1 MRRGVTFAR
10 INRAAALLG
19 AAFALLASST
29 LAASPDEHPLDLY
42 DLVDETVLQTQV
54 GDKVAMAWWIPEEF
68 WVSAFADEGPGAD
81 DLKDLMDVLRPYVVV
96 AALEGE
102 FDTSGE
108 LRLIDPRKLR
118 RSLRL
123 TDSRGSIY
131 APLGADK
138 VSDEATL
145 LAMSMKPA
153 LVELLGELVQDLE
166 FFYFPA
172 VSADGIPIAEATGS
186 GAFSVAV
193 GDALFE
199 WSLPL
204 ASALP
209 PRRCVVDG
217 RMLNGAYIYC
227 PWHGVRLAE
236 N

>member
-1 MRRGVTFAR
+1 MRWGVRTAQFTRQAVV
-10 INRAAALLG
+10 IAAALAWIVTCG
-19 AAFALLASST
+19 ATTRAGD
-29 LAASPDEHPLDLY
+29 PPVDLY
-42 DLVDETVLQTQV
+42 DLVDETVLQSQV
-54 GDKVAMAWWIPEEF
+54 GDRVAMAWWIPEEF
-68 WVSAFADEGPGAD
+68 WISAFADEGPGAD
-81 DLKDLMDVLRPYVVV
+81 DLEDLVLVLRPYIVV

-102 FDTSGE
+102 FDKSGE
-108 LRLIDPRKLR
+108 LRISDPRKLR
-118 RSLRL
+118 KSLQL
-123 TDSRGSIY
+123 KDARGSVY
-131 APLGADK
+131 TPLGADK

-153 LVELLGELVQDLE
+153 LVELLGDLVSDLE

-172 VSADGIPIAEATGS
+172 VSREGIPIAEASGTGT
-186 GAFSVAV
+186 FSVSV

-217 RMLNGAYIYC
+217 RMINGSYIYC
-227 PWHGVRLAE
+227 PWHGVRLAD

>member
-1 MRRGVTFAR
+1 MRWGVRIAR
-10 INRAAALLG
+10 INRAVALLG
-19 AAFALLASST
+19 AAFALLVSAAF
-29 LAASPDEHPLDLY
+29 AASPAERPLDLY

-68 WVSAFADEGPGAD
+68 WVSAFADEGPGAE
-81 DLKDLMDVLRPYVVV
+81 DLEDLVDVLRPYVVV

-102 FDTSGE
+102 FDKSGE

-118 RSLRL
+118 NSLRL
-123 TDSRGSIY
+123 RDSRGSIY
-131 APLGADK
+131 TPLGADN

-172 VSADGIPIAEATGS
+172 VSSEGIPIAEATGT
-186 GAFSVAV
+186 GTFSVAV

-217 RMLNGAYIYC
+217 RLLNGAYIYC

-236 N
+236 E